1 MPCKFCNVL
10 LVNPDHAYFSRFAE
24 NQNGT
29 VTFMNIG
36 RLSNDDGESNK
47 DVSIYQNECT
57 FFKRLFGVW
66 DMGPHPISSSD
77 SEKKLNVSLC

>member
-1 MPCKFCNVL
+1 
-10 LVNPDHAYFSRFAE
+10 
-24 NQNGT
+24 
-29 VTFMNIG
+29 MNMG